1 MSEPAND
8 TPARWERAMAA
19 IRSELAKART
29 PADAVHAAMHLIQ
42 SHLPKYEWVGVYVL
56 HGESLEL
63 GPYVGAAT
71 EHTRIEVG
79 QGVCGTAVAEGRN
92 QVIEDVREVAN
103 YLACSASVRSE
114 IVVLIRHE
122 GRIVGQ
128 VDADCDAVGAFGA
141 QDEAYLEQVAALLA
155 PLVVRL

>member
-1 MSEPAND
+1 MSTPPRD
-8 TPARWERAMAA
+8 TACWERALTA
-19 IRSELAKART
+19 IRSELAAART
-29 PADAVHAAMHLIQ
+29 PAEAVHGTMRLIQ
-42 SHLPKYEWVGVYVL
+42 AHLPKYEWVGVYVL
-56 HGESLEL
+56 RGETLEL

-71 EHTRIEVG
+71 EHTHIDVG

-141 QDEAYLEQVAALLA
+141 QDEVYLEQVAALLA
-155 PLVVRL
+155 PQVVRL